1 MRASSTASKFKGILT
16 AYHKRILTATWSGSN
31 KRTLLSYLDPYF
43 GDGGADVDFKVQ
55 NIIQQAKRN
64 GSLIYLVVW
73 KQLGGGHYKIE
84 DTWQSLGNIPLMEP
98 RILLKESKTI
108 QLIQCSI
115 L

>member
-1 MRASSTASKFKGILT
+1 MV
-16 AYHKRILTATWSGSN
+16 
-31 KRTLLSYLDPYF
+31 
-43 GDGGADVDFKVQ
+43 GGADVDFRVQ

-73 KQLGGGHYKIE
+73 KQLGGGHDKME

-98 RILLKESKTI
+98 RFLENFLAKHDMEQAVAAKKADDARDVR
-108 QLIQCSI
+108 LIGKATGNGSF